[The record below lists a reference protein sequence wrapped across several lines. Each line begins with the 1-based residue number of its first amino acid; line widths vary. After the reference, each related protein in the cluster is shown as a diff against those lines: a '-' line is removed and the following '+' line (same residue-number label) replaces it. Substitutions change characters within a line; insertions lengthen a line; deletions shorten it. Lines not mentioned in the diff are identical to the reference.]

1 MTFNITH
8 AEFYGN
14 WTICRSD
21 IFVPT
26 TLPMAKPERL
36 ENEKVSRDFRD
47 KDRALWNASKM
58 EILAELKRALE
69 GLNGVEYEL
78 QRIKSEALNLQ
89 DFNKKIE
96 SDFMR
101 IEETYFSKSR
111 VSQ

>member
-1 MTFNITH
+1 
-8 AEFYGN
+8 
-14 WTICRSD
+14 
-21 IFVPT
+21 
-26 TLPMAKPERL
+26 
-36 ENEKVSRDFRD
+36 
-47 KDRALWNASKM
+47 M